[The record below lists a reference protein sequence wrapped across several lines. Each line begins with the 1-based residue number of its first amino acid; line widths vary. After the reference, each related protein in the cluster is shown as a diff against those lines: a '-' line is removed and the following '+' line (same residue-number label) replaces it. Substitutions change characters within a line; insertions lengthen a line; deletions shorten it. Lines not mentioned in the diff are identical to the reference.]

1 LQNNI
6 ATFFAMDILL
16 HMDNNKLKD
25 NAHEFLTGLLENNCC
40 NFDELLPRIHKHAIK
55 TPD

>member
-1 LQNNI
+1 MQNNI